1 MKTKDTPPVRSQ
13 INRRAFLRG
22 AGGVA
27 IALPFLEGL
36 PERSAFAGLSANP
49 VFGLFIVTANGV
61 VQKDGSDPERFWP
74 TATGAITSASLAA
87 ATDRSTSVLSD
98 HANHLLFVR
107 GVNYP
112 YSSSGC
118 GHAQGLVQCLTA
130 SQPSGSANKVVSTGE
145 SIDTTIAK
153 LVNPAGVDPLTLYSG
168 MKEGYINE
176 KISFS
181 AAGQVRAAEGNP
193 YNVYKKLMGVATT
206 SGTGAGGASGAGGS
220 SGGNSVL
227 DQLVKRR
234 KSANDLVRAELNA
247 LRARTDL
254 SMADKMRLEQ
264 HFTAI
269 RDLENTMTGM
279 VVPGAQC
286 STKGLDVAA
295 LEALNT
301 GSVFKQNG
309 KIEDVTKLH
318 MELVGI
324 AFSCNLT
331 RVATIQS
338 GDGTDHT
345 NYVIDGVKSEKFHYI
360 SHRVTDDG
368 GGGGS
373 PIAGAVD
380 LHAKIDRIRL
390 QTFKYLLDK
399 WATYAT
405 PNGPLLDNAF
415 AMWTSHVAA
424 GPSHGF
430 RNLPIIIAGSGG
442 GYLKQGQ
449 YVDAANVTNG
459 KLMNTLITA
468 AGGRTGG
475 AAYTGFAGQT
485 TGISQMVA

>member
-1 MKTKDTPPVRSQ
+1 MTMKDTPPVEKYR
-13 INRRAFLRG
+13 INRRAFLR
-22 AGGVA
+22 AGG
-27 IALPFLEGL
+27 IAVGLPFLEGL
-36 PERSAFAGLSANP
+36 PERSAFAGMSSNP

-61 VQKDGSDPERFWP
+61 VQKDGADPERFWP

-87 ATDRSTSVLSD
+87 ATDRSTSVLAD
-98 HANHLLFVR
+98 HAAHLLFVR

-112 YSSSGC
+112 YGLSGC
-118 GHAQGLVQCLTA
+118 GHAQGLVQCLTG
-130 SQPSGSANKVVSTGE
+130 SMPSGSANKVVSTGE
-145 SIDTTIAK
+145 SADSTISK

-176 KISFS
+176 KLSFS
-181 AAGQVRAAEGNP
+181 SAGQVRAAEGNP
-193 YNVYKKLMGVATT
+193 YNVYKKLMGVATPG
-206 SGTGAGGASGAGGS
+206 GTGMGGAGGS
-220 SGGNSVL
+220 SGGNTAL
-227 DQLVKRR
+227 DQLIKRR
-234 KSANDLVRAELNA
+234 KSANDLIREELNA
-247 LRARTDL
+247 LRGRTDL
-254 SMADKMRLEQ
+254 SAQDKMRLDQ

-279 VVPGAQC
+279 ATGGGKQC
-286 STKGLDVAA
+286 STAGLDTAA
-295 LEALNT
+295 LDALNS
-301 GSVFKQNG
+301 GSAFKANG
-309 KIEDVTKLH
+309 RIEDVTKLH

-345 NYVIDGVKSEKFHYI
+345 NYTIDGVKAEKFHFI

-373 PIAGAVD
+373 PIANAVE

-399 WATYAT
+399 WATYST

-424 GPSHGF
+424 GPSHSF

-449 YVDAANVTNG
+449 YVDAGGAVNG
-459 KLMNTLITA
+459 KLFNTLITA
-468 AGGRTGG
+468 CGGRTSGG
-475 AAYTGFAGQT
+475 AYTGFAGQSS
-485 TGISQMVA
+485 GISQMVA